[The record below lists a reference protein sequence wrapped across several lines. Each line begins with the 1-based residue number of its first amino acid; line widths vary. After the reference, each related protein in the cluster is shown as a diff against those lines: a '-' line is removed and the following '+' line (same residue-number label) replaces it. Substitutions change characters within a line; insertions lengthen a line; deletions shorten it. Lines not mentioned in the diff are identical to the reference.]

1 MFKIKAENL
10 PALFRKIA
18 AEQELYL
25 PVKEAGQVNFAA
37 WSENAESENAE
48 VSLDT
53 LKTVKSPKDAFFPQS
68 ENLYSCVKD
77 GKKISIEPGALKEQN
92 FVLFGMKACDIQG
105 VKVLDNVF
113 LSEPVDTCVKDGKKI
128 SIEPGALKEQNFV
141 LFGMKACDIQGVKVL
156 DNVFLSEPVDTFYA
170 ARRDHGTI
178 VALACH
184 EPEESCFCKVFGI
197 DCADPVADVAAWMIE
212 GELYAARRDH
222 GTIVALA
229 CHEPEESCFCKVF
242 GIDCADPVADVAAW
256 MIEGELYWKALSE
269 KGEAL
274 TAIVKELLTDADEA
288 KVEEEKQVIRTI
300 VDKLP
305 YSNLS
310 LEGWG
315 EEDYMERFNSSVWE
329 ELYKPCLACGTCTFV
344 CPTCQCYDIKDY
356 DTGHGVQRY
365 RCWDSCMYSD
375 FTMMAHGN
383 NRNSQ
388 MQRFRQ
394 RFMHKLVYYP
404 VNNNGMFSCVGC
416 GRCVE
421 KCPSALNIVKVI
433 KAFEKQGGE
442 N

>member
-1 MFKIKAENL
+1 MYQISREKMPELLAAVAKEMD
-10 PALFRKIA
+10 LF
-18 AEQELYL
+18 L
-25 PVKEAGQVNFAA
+25 PVQNNGITNFGFWTEDAD
-37 WSENAESENAE
+37 
-48 VSLDT
+48 VDLDT

-68 ENLYSCVKD
+68 EILYSCYQKAN
-77 GKKISIEPGALKEQN
+77 KTSIEPAALKDAP
-92 FVLFGMKACDIQG
+92 FAIFGVRPCD
-105 VKVLDNVF
+105 VRAFDVLDRVF
-113 LSEPVDTCVKDGKKI
+113 LSEPADVY
-128 SIEPGALKEQNFV
+128 
-141 LFGMKACDIQGVKVL
+141 
-156 DNVFLSEPVDTFYA
+156 YA
-170 ARRDHGTI
+170 ARR
-178 VALACH
+178 
-184 EPEESCFCKVFGI
+184 E
-197 DCADPVADVAAWMIE
+197 
-212 GELYAARRDH
+212 H

-256 MIEGELYWKALSE
+256 MIEGELYWKPLTE

-274 TAIVKELLTDADEA
+274 TKAVADLLNDADEA
-288 KVEEEKQVIRTI
+288 KVEEEKTAIRAI
-300 VDKLP
+300 VEKLP

-315 EEDYMERFNSSVWE
+315 QEDYMDRFNSPVWE

-421 KCPSALNIVKVI
+421 KCPSSLNIVKVI
-433 KAFEKQGGE
+433 KAFENQGGE
-442 N
+442 K